1 MMTQFYTAINESIL
15 TRSIITWFSAAV
27 DKDKA
32 KLQRVIWSA
41 ERVIGVPCPPSSP
54 YMTPGLW
61 EGQKDHGRPLA
72 PRSRPL
78 YPSSFWEKVVAA

>member
-32 KLQRVIWSA
+32 KLQRVI
-41 ERVIGVPCPPSSP
+41 
-54 YMTPGLW
+54 
-61 EGQKDHGRPLA
+61 
-72 PRSRPL
+72 
-78 YPSSFWEKVVAA
+78 